1 VRVIQHL
8 EGGAIR
14 EILVTDG
21 AAVKAGQ
28 PLLRLDLPVTG
39 INPAELQVRLDSF
52 QLTRARLLAES
63 EGGALAFPEDVAAR
77 RPELVQ
83 SEREAFAAHQRQL
96 VSTLEVL
103 RNQVRQR
110 ELDIQELEATR
121 TAFETDL
128 KLAKRNLAMSEDLLE
143 DELTSKMDHLKLV
156 REVEALNGRLSSL
169 APSVPRAKAALEEA
183 KERLK
188 EEVLRF
194 QRTAR
199 DELGAA
205 ELEIARTRELLSTA
219 SQQVR
224 RADIKSPID
233 GTVKGMRYH
242 TIGGVVRPGEP
253 IMEIVPAAE
262 NLVVEAK
269 LNPIDRGYV
278 RVGLPA
284 VVKLAT
290 YDFVRYGSLEGKVTQ
305 ISADSVV
312 GPEGEPYYKVV
323 VETEKAYLGDDPDA
337 LPILPGLTATVD
349 IQTGQKSVMRYIVKP
364 MLKLRSEA
372 FRER

>member
-1 VRVIQHL
+1 
-8 EGGAIR
+8 
-14 EILVTDG
+14 
-21 AAVKAGQ
+21 
-28 PLLRLDLPVTG
+28 
-39 INPAELQVRLDSF
+39 
-52 QLTRARLLAES
+52 
-63 EGGALAFPEDVAAR
+63 
-77 RPELVQ
+77 
-83 SEREAFAAHQRQL
+83 
-96 VSTLEVL
+96 
-103 RNQVRQR
+103 VRQR
-110 ELDIQELEATR
+110 ELDIKELEAAR
-121 TAFETDL
+121 EAFLTDL
-128 KLAKRNLAMSEDLLE
+128 KLAKKNLAMSQDLLN

-156 REVEALNGRLSSL
+156 REVEALNGRLSAL
-169 APSVPRAKAALEEA
+169 GPSVPRAKAALGEA
-183 KERLK
+183 KERLT

-194 QRTAR
+194 RRTAR
-199 DELGAA
+199 DELGAV
-205 ELEIARTRELLSTA
+205 ELNIARIRELLSEA

-233 GTVKGMRYH
+233 GTVKGLRYH

-262 NLVVEAK
+262 SLVVEAK

-278 RVGLPA
+278 SVGLPA

-290 YDFVRYGSLEGKVTQ
+290 YDFVRYGSLKGKVTQ

-323 VETEKAYLGDDPDA
+323 VETEKAYLGDDPEA

-349 IQTGQKSVMRYIVKP
+349 IQTGQKSVMRYILKP